1 MLLDYASWLIFN
13 MYFAASAVAG
23 DTFLYLEET
32 TEVENKH
39 FSQNICLADKQHIM
53 QYCYGSCISIY
64 AGYMSTQQ
72 DDKQQNVKRKGW

>member
-32 TEVENKH
+32 T
-39 FSQNICLADKQHIM
+39 
-53 QYCYGSCISIY
+53 
-64 AGYMSTQQ
+64 
-72 DDKQQNVKRKGW
+72 